1 MCQKE
6 LRELL
11 SLGADAVIPFALGA
25 LHPLG
30 AKDYEQVLREVFA
43 AGVNVVVDYLWG
55 ESAHES
61 AQTVIIAIAKPVEDA
76 TPVRF
81 VHVGGASGQKEISL
95 PGAALRSSAIQLMGS
110 GAKSVP
116 LPKLLDGI
124 RQIFEVVIP
133 AKLQIATHAMSLS
146 EIEEAWKA
154 PGKPRVVLTIP

>member
-55 ESAHES
+55 ESA
-61 AQTVIIAIAKPVEDA
+61 QTVIIAIAKPVEDA

-81 VHVGGASGQKEISL
+81 VHVGGASG
-95 PGAALRSSAIQLMGS
+95 
-110 GAKSVP
+110 
-116 LPKLLDGI
+116 
-124 RQIFEVVIP
+124 
-133 AKLQIATHAMSLS
+133 
-146 EIEEAWKA
+146 
-154 PGKPRVVLTIP
+154 